1 MKGTEDNKVFM
12 EEIESLRN
20 EMEALK
26 NRIKKLE
33 EPNTNNS
40 FYEELNVLDE
50 RITMIENFLSRRR
63 NPFYRRK

>member
-1 MKGTEDNKVFM
+1 M

>member
-1 MKGTEDNKVFM
+1 M
-12 EEIESLRN
+12 EEIESLKN
-20 EMEALK
+20 EMETLK
-26 NRIKKLE
+26 NHIKKLEE